1 MPESVKEK
9 IKFKEFSI
17 YRDLQSLFHYKKI
30 LYISFI
36 YSAFPFKPIFFMPI
50 IHSHP
55 EQKSSTLCVS
65 KNLSV
70 PLLKALLW
78 GLLSF
83 VAVQSL
89 NWCPTLCGPV
99 DYSSPGSSVLHSLLD
114 LLRFMFIETD
124 AI

>member
-1 MPESVKEK
+1 
-9 IKFKEFSI
+9 
-17 YRDLQSLFHYKKI
+17 
-30 LYISFI
+30 
-36 YSAFPFKPIFFMPI
+36 MPI
-50 IHSHP
+50 IHSHL
-55 EQKSSTLCVS
+55 EHKSSTLCVS

-78 GLLSF
+78 GLLNF

-99 DYSSPGSSVLHSLLD
+99 DYSSPCSSVLHSLLD